1 MATTGTPRDW
11 CFTVFVYDD
20 EEKLALF
27 ACPQETFD
35 ASNPAF
41 KYATWQIEKAPTT
54 GNLHVQGFLML
65 RKQMGMRAVKEVG
78 EWNAVLTLR
87 QMAVSDNRPPS
98 SPRPSLHSQMLTW
111 RSAEG
116 LSLKRV
122 TTAVRRLLGRL
133 ARGTSAPTT
142 RAARV
147 NAAICNTLPTP
158 SAPWPSPASPGRQ
171 HNANLLT
178 STQPCI

>member
-87 QMAVSDNRPPS
+87 QMAVSDNRPP
-98 SPRPSLHSQMLTW
+98 PPPDLPCT
-111 RSAEG
+111 
-116 LSLKRV
+116 
-122 TTAVRRLLGRL
+122 RR
-133 ARGTSAPTT
+133 
-142 RAARV
+142 
-147 NAAICNTLPTP
+147 C
-158 SAPWPSPASPGRQ
+158 SPGEAPRD
-171 HNANLLT
+171 
-178 STQPCI
+178 CR